1 MDKPSKTIGNIVN
14 DTLTFM
20 DDMGLSMA
28 TSDKHRGGP
37 LFNVCAVGFVAQK
50 AVVNINVSFVSAQSR
65 SVPDY
70 HCNYRCY
77 RGSTEVNLLPTAY
90 SYSFLHGHKHVCY
103 NINCEWQ
110 ETIILLFLIAA

>member
-1 MDKPSKTIGNIVN
+1 MDKPGKTIGNIVN

-20 DDMGLSMA
+20 DDMELSMA
-28 TSDKHRGGP
+28 TSDKPRGGP

-50 AVVNINVSFVSAQSR
+50 AVVHINISFVSAQSR
-65 SVPDY
+65 SVQDY

-77 RGSTEVNLLPTAY
+77 RGSTEVNFYPLLTATA
-90 SYSFLHGHKHVCY
+90 SFVGTNTFV

-110 ETIILLFLIAA
+110 EPIILLFLIAA